1 MISKLA
7 SGCFLGTVVSRRAYR
22 GIVLTETRHHQ
33 RDWLPVHAHQNAYFC
48 LVRRGQFMERYGQR
62 ERHCK
67 PAMLTFH
74 PPEELHS
81 EKIES
86 PVSCSFNIE
95 IEPGFPEHAGSF
107 SPVLLNSQECLDKSM
122 SHLAMRLQQEF
133 SLNDAVS
140 PLAVEGLTLELLAA
154 LLRSQQSGNAVPSWL
169 KRVRDLLQD
178 RFQEPLSLQELSVE
192 AGVHPV
198 YLVQCFRRHF
208 HCTPGH
214 YQRQLRVDWA
224 RNQLSTSRLSLS
236 EIALLAGFADQSHLT
251 RWFKQFIGI
260 TPARYRAE
268 HQVQ

>member
-7 SGCFLGTVVSRRAYR
+7 SGCFLGTVLSRRAYH

-48 LVRRGQFMERYGQR
+48 LVRRGQFVERYGQR
-62 ERHCK
+62 ERLCK
-67 PAMLTFH
+67 PMMLTFH

-95 IEPGFPEHAGSF
+95 IETAVLEHAGQACAV
-107 SPVLLNSQECLDKSM
+107 PMKSQECTDKSM
-122 SHLAMRLQQEF
+122 AHLAMRLQQEF

-140 PLAVEGLTLELLAA
+140 PLAVEGLTLELLAG
-154 LLRSQQSGNAVPSWL
+154 LLRSQRPRDAVPIWL
-169 KRVRDLLQD
+169 RRIRDLLQD
-178 RFQEPLSLQELSVE
+178 RFQEPLSLEELSSE
-192 AGVHPV
+192 AGIHPV

-208 HCTPGH
+208 RCTPGH
-214 YQRQLRVDWA
+214 FQRQLRVEFA
-224 RNQLSTSRLSLS
+224 RDKLTKTMLSLS

-251 RWFKQFIGI
+251 RWFKQFTGI
-260 TPARYRAE
+260 TPARYRAAHRE
-268 HQVQ
+268 